1 MRSVSKRELN
11 QQTAHVLA
19 TVDSGETVVVTE
31 RGIPRWRIEAI
42 GALVDPVERL
52 RLAGRITEPKKEPAP
67 WPAALDDPAG
77 REYSPAEIDA
87 LYVESRGDH

>member
-19 TVDSGETVVVTE
+19 AVDAGETVVVTE
-31 RGIPRWRIEAI
+31 RGVPRWRIEAI
-42 GALVDPVERL
+42 GALVDPVEQL
-52 RLAGRITEPKKEPAP
+52 RLAGRIAEPKKEPAP
-67 WPAALDDPAG
+67 WITAADDSAG

-87 LYVESRGDH
+87 LYAESRGDH